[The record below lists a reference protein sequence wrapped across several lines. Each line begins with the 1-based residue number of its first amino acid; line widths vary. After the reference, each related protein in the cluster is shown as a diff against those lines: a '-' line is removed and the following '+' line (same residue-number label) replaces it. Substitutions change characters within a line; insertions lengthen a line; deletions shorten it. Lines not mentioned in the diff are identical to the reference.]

1 MSDNDVAS
9 SQTQGNGGMS
19 QSDVDFLMC
28 CLRNTTGGSIQ
39 VDTQKVAQLL
49 QYKNPRSVSNKV
61 SFIKKKY
68 DLPFGAS
75 SRTADEMAGGKA
87 GKGDVSPKK
96 ASDANGTNEPAVPT
110 TPSKNRVTK
119 TKAAPRSRAKKTPAK
134 KPAKKAEESDEEL
147 SDVKDDEMEDVK
159 EEANEEDDE

>member
-119 TKAAPRSRAKKTPAK
+119 TKAAPRSRAKKTTAK

>member
-1 MSDNDVAS
+1 MPSNI
-9 SQTQGNGGMS
+9 
-19 QSDVDFLMC
+19 FLT
-28 CLRNTTGGSIQ
+28 NSP
-39 VDTQKVAQLL
+39 L
-49 QYKNPRSVSNKV
+49 QVSNKV

-119 TKAAPRSRAKKTPAK
+119 TKAAPRSRAKKTTAK